1 MTTYVLSDSLYVL
14 WNNYF
19 WYHWMSLWKS
29 KILVLCLT
37 LFCCV
42 LCIWYQSHVS
52 KFMLIMHLNS
62 CSKNLGHD
70 RVVTYGIKAVGV
82 RCWYPLIG
90 LYVRICVDLSP
101 AGVRCWY
108 PLTGLYVRICDVYMY
123 VRIVFF
129 RLKCSWEYRT
139 FWSLCKVQGRA
150 WEL

>member
-1 MTTYVLSDSLYVL
+1 M
-14 WNNYF
+14 
-19 WYHWMSLWKS
+19 
-29 KILVLCLT
+29 
-37 LFCCV
+37 CV
-42 LCIWYQSHVS
+42 
-52 KFMLIMHLNS
+52 
-62 CSKNLGHD
+62 NL
-70 RVVTYGIKAVGV
+70 
-82 RCWYPLIG
+82 LIG
-90 LYVRICVDLSP
+90 LYVRIYVDLSL